1 MFQIKNIKNMGDK
14 QSKVSVSTLT
24 EEGIA
29 HLMETTSFTREEILQ
44 WHEGF
49 VVSKCF
55 A

>member
-1 MFQIKNIKNMGDK
+1 MGDK

-24 EEGIA
+24 EEGIT

-49 VVSKCF
+49 VVSKFF